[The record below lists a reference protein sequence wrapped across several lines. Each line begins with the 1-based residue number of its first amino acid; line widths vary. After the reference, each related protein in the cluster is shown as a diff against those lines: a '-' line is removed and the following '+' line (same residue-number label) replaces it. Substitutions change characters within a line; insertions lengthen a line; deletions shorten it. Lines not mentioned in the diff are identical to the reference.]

1 MEKYFNLATFGTL
14 AVFALV
20 LYAIM
25 YFTKP
30 AASPSPI
37 TVSTPAT
44 T

>member
-30 AASPSPI
+30 AASTSSNQPA
-37 TVSTPAT
+37 TPANT
-44 T
+44 